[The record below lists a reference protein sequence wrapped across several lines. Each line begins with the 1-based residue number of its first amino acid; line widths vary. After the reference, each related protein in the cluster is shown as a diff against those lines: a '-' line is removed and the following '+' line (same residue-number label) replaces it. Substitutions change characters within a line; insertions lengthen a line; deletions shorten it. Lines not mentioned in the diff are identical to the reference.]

1 MSDTLPTRI
10 SLAEIE
16 KKKDEFPMY
25 AVLPIPPFGEN
36 VPFETIGRST
46 FKKYIRQ
53 TYDRLQSRNE
63 LPASGYCT
71 HIPFVILQNC
81 KEPYVVRT
89 ENEPKKTPVN
99 ALIKPGTSLSKPA
112 NIANENVT
120 NMSKSVPNVLTK
132 SNVKSSDIAPSYSEY
147 TIDLLLILINR
158 IRVLSHRKIGTPDI
172 LSIFSVFT
180 HKCSTPPLYK

>member
-1 MSDTLPTRI
+1 MNDLLPTRI

-16 KKKDEFPMY
+16 KKKDEIPIY

-71 HIPFVILQNC
+71 HIPFVIMKNC
-81 KEPYVVRT
+81 NEPYVVRIK
-89 ENEPKKTPVN
+89 NDPNKTPVN
-99 ALIKPGTSLSKPA
+99 ALNKPGTSLARSVSNDNVA
-112 NIANENVT
+112 NVT
-120 NMSKSVPNVLTK
+120 KS
-132 SNVKSSDIAPSYSEY
+132 SVKSSDIPPPHSMY
-147 TIDLLLILINR
+147 TLDFYTVEFLNN
-158 IRVLSHRKIGTPDI
+158 D
-172 LSIFSVFT
+172 
-180 HKCSTPPLYK
+180 